1 MTRSYQRKDGGAAL
15 LAVLFLVAVMS
26 VAGLAILEV
35 TGRAITRA
43 KLVDAQAQSL
53 WFVAGADEVGK
64 AELGVL
70 RRSGSLNLTL
80 SNPVLTTPYVFVSPA
95 GGTMTATLR
104 DGSNCFNVNS
114 VVTLDEFD
122 EKVVE
127 ETNMLAFRQLLQAY
141 DVPEGEAEALT
152 DALIDW
158 IDDDRRSR
166 DRGAEDSAYIRR
178 DTAHR
183 TSGQLLD
190 SISELRTI
198 IGFEAELVTALEPI
212 ICARPSMEVSSY
224 NINTMVPAQA
234 ALISAAF
241 GGEVSLFQA
250 AEIIDNRP
258 LGGWSSIED
267 FMNQT
272 DIAAVPEESRTDG
285 VFTDTS
291 NRLILEGT
299 ATIGDARQNFTL
311 VYSVATDTPVQTVRR
326 IFGEG

>member
-1 MTRSYQRKDGGAAL
+1 MTRDREQKESGAAL
-15 LAVLFLVAVMS
+15 LAVLFLVAIMS

-80 SNPVLTTPYVFVSPA
+80 SNPVLTTPYVFASPA

-114 VVTLDEFD
+114 VVTLDEFE

-127 ETNMLAFRQLLQAY
+127 ETNMLAFRHLLQAY

-178 DTAHR
+178 NTPHR

-190 SISELRTI
+190 SVSELRAI
-198 IGFEAELVTALEPI
+198 VGFEAELVSAMEPVL
-212 ICARPSMEVSSY
+212 CARPDTEVSSY
-224 NINTMVPAQA
+224 NINTMLPYHAG
-234 ALISAAF
+234 LITAAF

-250 AEIIDNRP
+250 AAIIDSRP
-258 LGGWSSIED
+258 PGGWSSVED
-267 FMNQT
+267 FMNQP
-272 DIAAVPEESRTDG
+272 DIAAVPEESRSSGAFSDM
-285 VFTDTS
+285 S

-299 ATIGDARQNFTL
+299 ATIGGARQNFTL
-311 VYSVATDTPVQTVRR
+311 VYSVSTDSPVQTVRR